1 MTTLELIERLCTITE
16 LQAEIINEQAAIIAQ
31 LNIDTEIASKLTC
44 LRNSVEAKKN
54 KLSAPDK

>member
-16 LQAEIINEQAAIIAQ
+16 LQAEIINEQAEIIAQ

-44 LRNSVEAKKN
+44 LRNSVEEEKN
-54 KLSAPDK
+54 KLSTPDK

>member
-1 MTTLELIERLCTITE
+1 MTALELIERLCTITE
-16 LQAEIINEQAAIIAQ
+16 LQAEIINEQAVIIAQ

-44 LRNSVEAKKN
+44 LRNSAEEEKN

>member
-16 LQAEIINEQAAIIAQ
+16 LQAEIINKQAAIIAQ

-44 LRNSVEAKKN
+44 LRNSVEEEKN
-54 KLSAPDK
+54 KLSAPDE

>member
-16 LQAEIINEQAAIIAQ
+16 LQAEIINEQAEIIAQ

-44 LRNSVEAKKN
+44 LRNSVEEEKN
-54 KLSAPDK
+54 KLSTPDE

>member
-16 LQAEIINEQAAIIAQ
+16 LQAEIINEQAEIIAQ

-44 LRNSVEAKKN
+44 LRNSVEEEKN

>member
-16 LQAEIINEQAAIIAQ
+16 LQAEIINEQAEIIAQ

-44 LRNSVEAKKN
+44 LRNSVEEEKN
-54 KLSAPDK
+54 KLSAPDE

>member
-44 LRNSVEAKKN
+44 LRNSVEEEKN
-54 KLSAPDK
+54 KLSSPDE

>member
-44 LRNSVEAKKN
+44 LRNSVEEEKN
-54 KLSAPDK
+54 KLSTPDE